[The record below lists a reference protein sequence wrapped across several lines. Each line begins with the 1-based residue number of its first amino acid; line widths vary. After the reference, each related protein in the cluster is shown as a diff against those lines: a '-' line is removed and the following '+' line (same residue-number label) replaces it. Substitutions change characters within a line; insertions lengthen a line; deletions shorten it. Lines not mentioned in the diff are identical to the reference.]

1 MIKLKNKSEP
11 PAVPSPVPR
20 ERKEPEKKPEVVVAI
35 YDFSGAE
42 QGDLSLIKVC
52 LQLFRERLSEK
63 SAKVHATIPKG
74 TVGIFREF

>member
-11 PAVPSPVPR
+11 PAVPAPVPR
-20 ERKEPEKKPEVVVAI
+20 ERKEAEKKTEVVVAI

-52 LQLFRERLSEK
+52 LCKYE
-63 SAKVHATIPKG
+63 
-74 TVGIFREF
+74 

>member
-20 ERKEPEKKPEVVVAI
+20 ERKEPEKKTEVVVAI

-52 LQLFRERLSEK
+52 LCKCEYFSLY
-63 SAKVHATIPKG
+63 I
-74 TVGIFREF
+74 I

>member
-11 PAVPSPVPR
+11 PAVPASVPR
-20 ERKEPEKKPEVVVAI
+20 ERKEPEKKTEVVVAI

-52 LQLFRERLSEK
+52 LCKCEYFSLY
-63 SAKVHATIPKG
+63 I
-74 TVGIFREF
+74 I